1 MSPENQWLDPM
12 YSLLK
17 WRPFLGDIRSFPRGV
32 CFWFYQHQG
41 GGHQHHQ
48 DRCSLTNPNNLRV
61 RWLVEKHWGLL
72 RELCLFDSKK
82 SNFGERNLD
91 FRYRVTS
98 ACIIW
103 CIRTWNTNERY
114 SRQVSKNISEMWRCK
129 CLGVVAFLLWFC
141 YAVSSFNITHGSV
154 QYFLHTFHLMRL
166 QTWRIASWCLLN
178 QPIWDAFATGKKWD
192 RFPHK
197 LGWTYDNS
205 WNHKPELYL
214 YLYLYIIFKNRYIV
228 EKNYIYIYGH
238 PPLEPPAKES
248 PIVCWKNT
256 SLENN
261 LSQCISSSNCQPQN
275 QNQKKQRKLTHQ
287 RPPKPKHFVMSPFS
301 LFFWF
306 WFWLILFVFRFASVW
321 SQKNTYFSF
330 FP

>member
-41 GGHQHHQ
+41 GGHQHHK

-82 SNFGERNLD
+82 SNFGDRNLV

-129 CLGVVAFLLWFC
+129 SRCCCILAMILLCSFKFQHHSWVCTVFPTYLPSHEVADL
-141 YAVSSFNITHGSV
+141 A
-154 QYFLHTFHLMRL
+154 
-166 QTWRIASWCLLN
+166 
-178 QPIWDAFATGKKWD
+178 
-192 RFPHK
+192 
-197 LGWTYDNS
+197 
-205 WNHKPELYL
+205 
-214 YLYLYIIFKNRYIV
+214 
-228 EKNYIYIYGH
+228 
-238 PPLEPPAKES
+238 
-248 PIVCWKNT
+248 
-256 SLENN
+256 
-261 LSQCISSSNCQPQN
+261 NC
-275 QNQKKQRKLTHQ
+275 
-287 RPPKPKHFVMSPFS
+287 
-301 LFFWF
+301 
-306 WFWLILFVFRFASVW
+306 
-321 SQKNTYFSF
+321 
-330 FP
+330 